1 MDLFAFYRC
10 QLRPLHVALYWPVC
24 IIAATTMMVVART
37 GPEVEEKAEVVV
49 VVV

>member
-24 IIAATTMMVVART
+24 IIAATMMVVART

-49 VVV
+49 VV